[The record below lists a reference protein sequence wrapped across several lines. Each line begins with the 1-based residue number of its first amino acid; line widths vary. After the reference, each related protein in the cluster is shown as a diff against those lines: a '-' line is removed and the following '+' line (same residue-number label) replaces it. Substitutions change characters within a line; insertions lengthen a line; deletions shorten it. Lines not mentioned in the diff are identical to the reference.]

1 MAGVAKQGDGWRR
14 EDRRLFA
21 GALNGIVF
29 FLALAIVLRRVD
41 WEFIREVKVWATTL
55 QFVGALVASGG
66 LLYAYCRAT
75 RPIPVVVRPGPAH
88 LYLFGGSAF
97 GTAPFRLDRTASPE
111 AQLVQL
117 EDFVN
122 GVLVANCS
130 RLLVGGCVLCLCFGR
145 SA

>member
-1 MAGVAKQGDGWRR
+1 MGARHRVEVGGMGVIANRIASLTRANLRTLGGWLALLSRGDGWHR

-66 LLYAYCRAT
+66 LLYAYRRAT
-75 RPIPVVVRPGPAH
+75 RPIPVVVRSGPAH
-88 LYLFGGSAF
+88 L
-97 GTAPFRLDRTASPE
+97 
-111 AQLVQL
+111 
-117 EDFVN
+117 
-122 GVLVANCS
+122 
-130 RLLVGGCVLCLCFGR
+130 
-145 SA
+145 